1 MASREDRVQSRL
13 RGAQRR
19 EIKEVDFGLTFPALP
34 ADADPSIEPP
44 QNELPQSELPP
55 QRSTRRTPARPPPS
69 APVVTQDI
77 TRVSQSTNDANTSA
91 KRRKL
96 DTDIPPTSSRST
108 RSQNPP
114 RRDVYAIETEHNAEP
129 EQEQDSSILEP
140 AAALIEQD
148 AGGDDQLDGPPDPSL
163 LDVTEHSVELEAANI
178 LEPEQPSTIA
188 SPTRPARM
196 PLASQTFD
204 EVTESPKNAP
214 GSGRRQRVVVGAT
227 LQTSSQL
234 AQIQNADSDAR
245 TATPLTRRKR
255 KRGETSVSPQI
266 RESQEPSAIDEI
278 DELSPE
284 QPIRRGRKPKIIQVP
299 LPEQENIEDV
309 EEGEAGA
316 IDDEEAAAVLKKY
329 RGRRTSKRFA
339 AASPDLDTLN
349 TSSLLKVGRS
359 RKRHRAESSPVQQ
372 RNPKKAAPKPQAPQ
386 KTAKKSGKKQHAVG
400 GSVPVTIHRL
410 TLPPL
415 YDETETDADILNA
428 EMPHMKR
435 SGVSAIDVLSSICQE
450 IIGIQLSSLEQMG
463 NSCEDSA
470 SRREYKT
477 KWNAVEAFGKEL
489 QLRLLTQAIN
499 LDSAYSLERRVRDQ
513 LRKKNSLREEV
524 LQVRKE
530 REQVALR
537 MDEIRMKHER
547 EKTDAQSR
555 DTLNT
560 AVHDI
565 EMAIEMGKS
574 NQTSTEIDH
583 SNDLI
588 GTELLIKRVAGEVSN
603 KGDSGGI
610 LKQIK
615 EFNAFLE
622 RAALALEAK
631 KV

>member
-1 MASREDRVQSRL
+1 M
-13 RGAQRR
+13 
-19 EIKEVDFGLTFPALP
+19 
-34 ADADPSIEPP
+34 
-44 QNELPQSELPP
+44 
-55 QRSTRRTPARPPPS
+55 
-69 APVVTQDI
+69 TQDI
-77 TRVSQSTNDANTSA
+77 ARVSQSTNDANTSA

-96 DTDIPPTSSRST
+96 DSDIPPTSSRST

-114 RRDVYAIETEHNAEP
+114 RRDIYAIETEPNAEP

-140 AAALIEQD
+140 AAGPIEQD
-148 AGGDDQLDGPPDPSL
+148 VGNNDELGGLPEPSL
-163 LDVTEHSVELEAANI
+163 LDVTEQSVEVVAETI
-178 LEPEQPSTIA
+178 LDPEQPSTIA
-188 SPTRPARM
+188 SPIRPNRT

-204 EVTESPKNAP
+204 EVTESPRNAP
-214 GSGRRQRVVVGAT
+214 GSGRRQRVAVSAT

-234 AQIQNADSDAR
+234 QRIQDADA
-245 TATPLTRRKR
+245 ATPPTRTKR
-255 KRGETSVSPQI
+255 RRGETSVSPRI
-266 RESQEPSAIDEI
+266 RASQEPSAADEM

-284 QPIRRGRKPKIIQVP
+284 QPIRRTRKPRIVQRPV
-299 LPEQENIEDV
+299 PEQENTEDV
-309 EEGEAGA
+309 EGDEAEA
-316 IDDEEAAAVLKKY
+316 IDDEEAATVLKKNH
-329 RGRRTSKRFA
+329 GPRTSKRFA

-349 TSSLLKVGRS
+349 TSSVLEVRPS
-359 RKRHRAESSPVQQ
+359 RKRPRAESSPVQQ
-372 RNPKKAAPKPQAPQ
+372 RNPRKAAPKSQASK
-386 KTAKKSGKKQHAVG
+386 KTAKKPGKQVHARG
-400 GSVPVTIHRL
+400 GPVPVTIHRL

-415 YDETETDADILNA
+415 YDEKETDVDILNA

-435 SGVSAIDVLSSICQE
+435 SGVSAIDVLSSICKE
-450 IIGIQLSSLEQMG
+450 IVGIQLGSLEQMG

-499 LDSAYSLERRVRDQ
+499 LDNAYSLERRVRDA
-513 LRKKNSLREEV
+513 LKKKNALREEV

-547 EKTDAQSR
+547 EKINAQNR
-555 DTLNT
+555 DSLNA

-574 NQTSTEIDH
+574 NQTSANIDH
-583 SNDLI
+583 STDLV
-588 GTELLIKRVAGEVSN
+588 GMELLIKRVAGEVSVQ
-603 KGDSGGI
+603 GHSGGI
-610 LKQIK
+610 LKEIK

-631 KV
+631 RI